1 MSDFVSSEVE
11 IDRIM
16 VWIRFPCL
24 RMEYYDENVL
34 LALAA
39 AVGKP
44 IKVDTKTMEA
54 SRGKFARVCMEI
66 ALDQPVVGRFRFR
79 ERWFNVEYEGLRLL
93 CKKCGIFG
101 HHARDASPSPVTEVN
116 QQSSKP
122 DDGGKDAT
130 QDSGNPKAVDESPKN
145 QGDPDM

>member
-1 MSDFVSSEVE
+1 MLFDHYLAVRLWVPDFVSSEVK
-11 IDRIM
+11 IDRTM
-16 VWIRFPCL
+16 VWVQFPCL

-54 SRGKFARVCMEI
+54 SRGKFARVCVEI
-66 ALDQPVVGRFRFR
+66 ALDQPVVGCFRFR

-101 HHARDASPSPVTEVN
+101 HHARDC
-116 QQSSKP
+116 
-122 DDGGKDAT
+122 
-130 QDSGNPKAVDESPKN
+130 
-145 QGDPDM
+145 